1 MPIREGVET
10 RAKREILVYFYN
22 RFYTHREEQLT
33 KLKNENL
40 SKENRLSQQE
50 NKINSLEARESNLL
64 KENQTWKTNYENIH
78 NKLLNLEYQKSDA
91 SKVELEQK
99 NNSLEIQIENLKCGF
114 AKMVEQIS
122 EESNLFKEN
131 YDRSL

>member
-1 MPIREGVET
+1 M
-10 RAKREILVYFYN
+10 
-22 RFYTHREEQLT
+22 
-33 KLKNENL
+33 
-40 SKENRLSQQE
+40 SQQE

-114 AKMVEQIS
+114 AKMAEQIS